1 MDARGGA
8 KRTTDLHDLGV
19 TSRRGSSAYVRVRD
33 THFLSHSDP
42 GRRRLV
48 TTSRGSRLS
57 NFDGDG
63 GLRATGAVRCERRAV
78 AGGGQRNASLLLT
91 TMAQFLCRRRA
102 SRAHAMLA
110 PRRATPRHATP
121 RHATPRH
128 ATPRHATRR
137 ATIVYGRT
145 RALTPR
151 TDGREP
157 RRRVVVVR
165 PSNYAFSRH
174 GGRSVRHDG
183 APINGTL
190 INRIFIAPDV
200 MVTRLGHIWRSSADG
215 VRLGM
220 VPLSLLVGV
229 FASRKCQKV
238 SGFTCFQ
245 PELQNIVEMAGCFLL
260 ANSKLTET
268 CAVLFICDE
277 TINVDFMLPHDS

>member
-19 TSRRGSSAYVRVRD
+19 TSRRGSSACVRVRD
-33 THFLSHSDP
+33 THFLSHGDP

-63 GLRATGAVRCERRAV
+63 GLRATGAERCERRRSPAAANATRHSPHHNGAV
-78 AGGGQRNASLLLT
+78 SLSAPRVTCARNAG
-91 TMAQFLCRRRA
+91 AA
-102 SRAHAMLA
+102 
-110 PRRATPRHATP
+110 PRHATP
-121 RHATPRH
+121 
-128 ATPRHATRR
+128 R

-200 MVTRLGHIWRSSADG
+200 MVTRLGHIWRSSANG

-260 ANSKLTET
+260 AISKLTET